1 MVAPRFAERGVC
13 EGRGQTLPIGRR
25 RGMKRERR
33 EGGKEGGGKETEEEM
48 IEEDCEN

>member
-13 EGRGQTLPIGRR
+13 EWRGQTLPIGRR

-33 EGGKEGGGKETEEEM
+33 EGRREADRKGDDRGGL
-48 IEEDCEN
+48 